1 MVLLLNN
8 KFLNSQ
14 ILAPLQNQGHNIE
27 CIVTSV
33 QEFTLAIILIRIM
46 LAQIHG

>member
-1 MVLLLNN
+1 MLLLDN
-8 KFLNSQ
+8 KFLDSQ

-27 CIVTSV
+27 CIVASV
-33 QEFTLAIILIRIM
+33 QKFTLPIILVRIM